1 MKKII
6 GLLLVLALVAAACG
20 DDDDAGGAL
29 DTCEGVADATIVLV
43 QDVIDELESMTPS
56 EVGALTQQG
65 AESFPAFAA
74 IAERGTELGTAAQDL
89 GCTDIDAM
97 VAERADQLEADPANG
112 FTQLIVEGT
121 QQGEDVL
128 ARLFR

>member
-1 MKKII
+1 MKKTI
-6 GLLLVLALVAAACG
+6 GLLLVLSLVAAACG
-20 DDDDAGGAL
+20 DDDAGGSL

-43 QDVIDELESMTPS
+43 QDVIDELEAMTPS
-56 EVGALTQQG
+56 EVGQLTQQG
-65 AESFPAFAA
+65 AEAFPAFAA
-74 IAERGTELGTAAQDL
+74 IAERGDEIGAQVETL
-89 GCTDIDAM
+89 GCADIDAM

-121 QQGEDVL
+121 ADGEDVL

>member
-1 MKKII
+1 MKRTI

-20 DDDDAGGAL
+20 DDDSADPLA
-29 DTCEGVADATIVLV
+29 TCDGVAEATVDLV

-56 EVGALTQQG
+56 EVGRLTQQG
-65 AESFPAFAA
+65 AEAFPAFAE
-74 IAERGTELGTAAQDL
+74 IATRGDELGTRIEEL
-89 GCTDIDAM
+89 GCTDIDAL
-97 VAERADQLEADPANG
+97 VAEKASRLEADPANG

-121 QQGEDVL
+121 RDGEDVL

>member
-1 MKKII
+1 MRKFAV
-6 GLLLVLALVAAACG
+6 LLTAVALVATACG
-20 DDDDAGGAL
+20 DDDASDPASL

-56 EVGALTQQG
+56 DVGALTQG
-65 AESFPAFAA
+65 EEFPAFVE
-74 IAERGTELGTAAQDL
+74 IEERGIELGTRAAEL
-89 GCTDIDAM
+89 ECTDIDSL
-97 VAERADQLEADPANG
+97 VQERAERLTADPANG

-121 QQGEDVL
+121 RNGEDVM